1 MKQIK
6 KKPRTSTHYV
16 VHFDHDDYLAEID
29 NGDLVMT
36 NSYAEAKRFATP
48 HEAIDCAKEIFRDY
62 PTDEIGLMLAVYQVT
77 TGRRNALLTSLR
89 RIRVIPF

>member
-6 KKPRTSTHYV
+6 KKSRSDVHYV
-16 VHFDHDDYLAEID
+16 VHFDHDDYLAEIN

-36 NSYAEAKRFATP
+36 DSYVEAQRFATAR
-48 HEAIDCAKEIFRDY
+48 EAIECALLIHKDY
-62 PTDEIGLMLAVYQVT
+62 PMDEIGLMLAVYQVT
-77 TGRRNALLTSLR
+77 TGRRNPLLTSLR

>member
-1 MKQIK
+1 MEQIK
-6 KKPRTSTHYV
+6 KKPRVSMYYV

-36 NSYAEAKRFATP
+36 NSYLKAKRFATP
-48 HEAIDCAKEIFRDY
+48 HEAIECAKEIHRDY
-62 PTDEIGLMLAVYQVT
+62 PMEDIGILLAVYQVT
-77 TGRRNALLTSLR
+77 IGRRNQLLTSLR